1 MILTLRLVTK
11 LTMMSLLVVRPTF
24 AQRRSSPL
32 DSTKTATVRRLL
44 ELTNAAEAIGKV
56 MEATASV
63 QRRADRDLPD
73 AVWDVFLARAR
84 QTLPQ
89 LIDSLI
95 PVYTA
100 RFSQAELDQLVQF
113 YASPVGQH
121 LIQVQPDIFQERLEI
136 GRRSGERIV
145 RELRDS
151 LGRAGGE
158 WPELAAQAKMKSDL
172 RNLIVAEEAFFADSV
187 KYTTT
192 IGVGGLNYQ
201 PSPDNRILMLR
212 LTKDGWVATI
222 GSLRTKTI
230 CAIFVGSTPMAPA
243 ALEGEPLCQ
252 QGGTR

>member
-1 MILTLRLVTK
+1 LGRIP
-11 LTMMSLLVVRPTF
+11 RPG
-24 AQRRSSPL
+24 SS
-32 DSTKTATVRRLL
+32 D
-44 ELTNAAEAIGKV
+44 
-56 MEATASV
+56 
-63 QRRADRDLPD
+63 
-73 AVWDVFLARAR
+73 
-84 QTLPQ
+84 LPQ

-192 IGVGGLNYQ
+192 IGVGGLNCQ